1 MTEVAADELVLTGP
15 RPLRGRLRV
24 PGDKGMS
31 HRALLFGAM
40 ADGRSR
46 VTGLARGEDVGRTLA
61 ALGQL
66 GVVTTATTAATT
78 DDADDDGGDGGDGAV
93 TIDGRGV
100 DALSEPGGIVDC
112 GNSGTSIR
120 LLTGLLA
127 GRPFLSILSGDES
140 LVERPMARVVEPL
153 RAMGAQLDGRAH
165 ATRPPLVVRGGDLV
179 GCTHHLAVAS
189 AQVKTALLLAGL
201 QATGTTDVVEPAPSR
216 DHTERMLGALGA
228 PITRLDERAVRATAG
243 APAPFEFA
251 VPGDPSSAAFWVV
264 AATISPGSELVLED
278 VALNPTR
285 LAFVDVLVRM
295 GAAIELVT
303 TGERLGE
310 PVGELRVTSAPLH
323 GTTVEGAEIPWLIDE
338 IPVLA
343 VAAACAEGITEFR
356 DAAELR
362 VKESDRIAT
371 VGELLTRL
379 GVGTEQGDDRLVVR
393 GGRLTP
399 GEVDSYGDH
408 RIAMSAAVAA
418 VAIAGDTRVRG
429 WRSVSTSYPEF
440 TKDLA
445 ALTGTGPSKDGS

>member
-1 MTEVAADELVLTGP
+1 MSAVAADELVLTGP

-66 GVVTTATTAATT
+66 GVVTTAATT
-78 DDADDDGGDGGDGAV
+78 DDADDDEGDGAV

-100 DALSEPGGIVDC
+100 DALNEPGGIVDC

-429 WRSVSTSYPEF
+429 WRSVATSYPEF
-440 TKDLA
+440 TTHLA